1 MPLRPLLLGEKCGAY
16 MMDLSWRARSSTLV
30 PQRRNSL
37 SSLNLRIEDD
47 TIVILSRIL
56 EHKKAELRHKQ
67 SRGYLSELKA
77 KIRDAPEPLGFFVA
91 LEATRTAGSPALI
104 AEIKKASPS
113 LGLLRPEFSD
123 RFDYLGIAKSYHH
136 HGASALSV
144 LTDKD
149 FFQGSLEYLSEIKQL
164 VPMPTLNKEFMVE
177 EIQFYE
183 ARAYGADAALLIV
196 AALERQQLIDF
207 YALARGLR
215 LDVLIETHHERE
227 LDTVLERLPEA
238 RLIGINNR
246 DLKTFMTDLG
256 VTERLAKRIPADKLI
271 VSESGIHQRADVV
284 RLIEAGIHAM
294 LVGESLIRADDIGGK
309 IRDLRGVRAPT
320 HA

>member
-1 MPLRPLLLGEKCGAY
+1 
-16 MMDLSWRARSSTLV
+16 
-30 PQRRNSL
+30 
-37 SSLNLRIEDD
+37 
-47 TIVILSRIL
+47 VILSRIL

-77 KIRDAPEPLGFFVA
+77 KIQDEPGPLGFTVT
-91 LEATRTAGSPALI
+91 LDATRTAGSPALI
-104 AEIKKASPS
+104 AEVKKASPS

-123 RFDYLGIAKSYHH
+123 RFDYLEIAKTYHA

-149 FFQGSLEYLSEIKQL
+149 FFQGSLDYLREIKL
-164 VPMPTLNKEFMVE
+164 SVPMPVLNKEFMVD

-183 ARAYGADAALLIV
+183 ARAYGADAVLLIV
-196 AALERQQLIDF
+196 AALERQQLVDF
-207 YALARGLR
+207 YALARGLGV
-215 LDVLIETHHERE
+215 DVLIETHHERE
-227 LDTVLERLPEA
+227 LDRVLERLPEA

-246 DLKTFMTDLG
+246 DLKTFTTDLAI
-256 VTERLAKRIPADKLI
+256 TLRLAKRVPVGKLI

-284 RLIEAGIHAM
+284 RLVESGIHAM
-294 LVGESLIRADDIGGK
+294 LVGESLIRADDIGEK
-309 IRDLRGVRAPT
+309 IRELRGVPAPS

>member
-1 MPLRPLLLGEKCGAY
+1 M
-16 MMDLSWRARSSTLV
+16 
-30 PQRRNSL
+30 
-37 SSLNLRIEDD
+37 
-47 TIVILSRIL
+47 ILSRIL

-77 KIRDAPEPLGFFVA
+77 RIQDAPGPLGFA
-91 LEATRTAGSPALI
+91 TILESTKTAGSPSLI
-104 AEIKKASPS
+104 AEVKKASPS

-123 RFDYLGIAKSYHH
+123 RFNYIEIAKTYHT

-149 FFQGSLEYLSEIKQL
+149 FFQGSLDYLREIKQS
-164 VPMPTLNKEFMVE
+164 VPMPVLNKEFMVD

-183 ARAYGADAALLIV
+183 ARAYGADAVLLIV
-196 AALERQQLIDF
+196 AAIERQQMIDF
-207 YALARGLR
+207 YALAKGLR

-246 DLKTFMTDLG
+246 DLKTFTTDLA
-256 VTERLAKRIPADKLI
+256 VTLRLAKRIPADKLI

-294 LVGESLIRADDIGGK
+294 LVGESLIRAEDMAAK
-309 IRDLRGVRAPT
+309 IRELRGDPAPS

>member
-1 MPLRPLLLGEKCGAY
+1 M
-16 MMDLSWRARSSTLV
+16 
-30 PQRRNSL
+30 
-37 SSLNLRIEDD
+37 
-47 TIVILSRIL
+47 ILSRIL

-77 KIRDAPEPLGFFVA
+77 RIQDGPGPLGFGVA
-91 LEATRTAGSPALI
+91 LDATRTAGSPALI
-104 AEIKKASPS
+104 AEVKKASPS
-113 LGLLRPEFSD
+113 LGLIRPEFSD
-123 RFDYLGIAKSYHH
+123 RFDYLEIAKTYHA

-149 FFQGSLEYLSEIKQL
+149 FFQGSLDYLREIKQS
-164 VPMPTLNKEFMVE
+164 VPLPALNKEFMVD
-177 EIQFYE
+177 EIQFFE
-183 ARAYGADAALLIV
+183 SRAYGADAVLLIV

-207 YALARGLR
+207 YALARGLG
-215 LDVLIETHHERE
+215 LDVLVEIHHERE
-227 LDTVLERLPEA
+227 LDTVLERLPDA

-246 DLKTFMTDLG
+246 DLKTFTTDLA
-256 VTERLAKRIPADKLI
+256 VTLRVAKRIPADKLI

-294 LVGESLIRADDIGGK
+294 LIGESLIRADDIGSK
-309 IRDLRGVRAPT
+309 IRELRGTQAPS